1 MTLADLLTALYGD
14 LGYAAS
20 PDAAVTTRLTRFV
33 NDGYQSLL
41 RIPGYE
47 SLRFK
52 TVALASVD
60 AQKLYGISPGAV
72 RILRMSD
79 QTNNQPIFEM
89 DLGTFRRTD
98 PQELVTG
105 VPTHRIPMGF
115 QPVARQPATSGVWAV
130 SSSASD
136 TAVTVRLVGQTS
148 TGETAVQTATLTGTT
163 RVQVGALT
171 TLVSIE
177 SWSIS
182 AAAVGAIDLYDA
194 STSGNLLGTIQIGQT
209 SVQYLSIRLWPTPSD
224 AYTYAVDV
232 ETTMPQLTNATDVP
246 VIPTDF
252 HPMLVEYG
260 RMREYEYRAD
270 ERYSVAL
277 GMFQNNLRALTVR
290 LWNTPDYLPVAG
302 TSPNTPNNLGPWYPS
317 GRW

>member
-20 PDAAVTTRLTRFV
+20 PDAAVTTRLTRFL

-41 RIPGYE
+41 RIPGYAP
-47 SLRFK
+47 LRFK
-52 TVALASVD
+52 TISMASVA

-72 RILRMSD
+72 RVLGMSD
-79 QTNNQPIFEM
+79 QTNNQPVLEM
-89 DLGTFRRTD
+89 SLGTFRRVD

-115 QPVARQPATSGVWAV
+115 QPVARQPATSGVWVV
-130 SSSASD
+130 SSTAD
-136 TAVTVRLVGQTS
+136 TATVRLVGQTS
-148 TGETAVQTATLTGTT
+148 TGETAVQTATINGTT
-163 RVQVGALT
+163 RVQVGSLA
-171 TLVSIE
+171 TLVGIE

-182 AAAVGAIDLYDA
+182 AAAAGAVSLYDA
-194 STSGNLLGTIQIGQT
+194 SSAGNLLATIPIGQT

-246 VIPTDF
+246 VVPTDF

-270 ERYSVAL
+270 ERYPVAFNA
-277 GMFQNNLRALTVR
+277 FQANLKALTVR

-302 TSPNTPNNLGPWYPS
+302 SSPNTPNNLGPWYPT